1 MRTSQQPSSP
11 VRPSAPGV
19 SGRCLRQGDATS
31 VAELRGGPQ
40 LDNSDCPTLTEDPAA
55 SPDAADLISP
65 TDGMGA
71 VVWLV
76 GSIVVVALVT
86 SVWAVLS

>member
-19 SGRCLRQGDATS
+19 SVDAFRPGDACCI
-31 VAELRGGPQ
+31 AGERGGPR

-55 SPDAADLISP
+55 SPDAADLTSP
-65 TDGMGA
+65 TEGMGA
-71 VVWLV
+71 VAWMV
-76 GSIVVVALVT
+76 GTIFVAALVA
-86 SVWAVLS
+86 SAWAVLS